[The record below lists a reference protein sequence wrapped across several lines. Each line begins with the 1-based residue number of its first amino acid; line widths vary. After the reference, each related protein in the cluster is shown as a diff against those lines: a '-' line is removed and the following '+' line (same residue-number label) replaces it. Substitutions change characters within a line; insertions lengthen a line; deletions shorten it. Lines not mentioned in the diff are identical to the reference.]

1 MYEAI
6 FFIYLWGSL
15 LEKSPHPHHPRL
27 IIGIIKEIINPVS
40 TAIWVRIEIA
50 SVAKYS
56 HL

>member
-1 MYEAI
+1 MRLF

-15 LEKSPHPHHPRL
+15 LQKSLHPHHPCI
-27 IIGIIKEIINPVS
+27 IIGLIKEIIGPVS
-40 TAIWVRIEIA
+40 TAIWVRIEIY